1 MSKISSLLNKDFIF
15 GIMDNMTIISA
26 KILYGREVNLLIV
39 DIEFW
44 YPINQVLCH
53 CKTRDAEL
61 VLDIGNTLEAEVF
74 ST

>member
-1 MSKISSLLNKDFIF
+1 M
-15 GIMDNMTIISA
+15 SA
-26 KILYGREVNLLIV
+26 KILYGREDNILIV
-39 DIEFW
+39 DVEFW

-61 VLDIGNTLEAEVF
+61 VLDIGNTLEAKVF

>member
-1 MSKISSLLNKDFIF
+1 MKVA
-15 GIMDNMTIISA
+15 IMSA
-26 KILYGREVNLLIV
+26 KILYGREDNILIV
-39 DIEFW
+39 DVEFW

-61 VLDIGNTLEAEVF
+61 VLDIGNTLEAKVF

>member
-1 MSKISSLLNKDFIF
+1 
-15 GIMDNMTIISA
+15 MTIISA

-53 CKTRDAEL
+53 CKTRDDEL